1 MTNDDLSAALA
12 QYKAGLEAEV
22 ALLQQLDAVAARQRH
37 MTETRDLDR
46 LAVESDERDSL
57 MRGLIT
63 VEETLRPVRACLQTH
78 KQKASALP
86 GYAQVAE
93 LRETATTLV
102 QRILASDQDSM
113 KSLADAELARRAAL
127 ASLEK
132 GETTLAAY
140 RKVLAPTDGAT
151 LLDLRG

>member
-1 MTNDDLSAALA
+1 MTIDDLSAALA

-22 ALLQQLDAVAARQRH
+22 ALLQQLDVVAARQRH

-46 LAVESDERDSL
+46 LAAESDERDSL
-57 MRGLIT
+57 MRRLIT
-63 VEETLRPVRACLQTH
+63 VEETLRPVRSLLQTN

-93 LRETATTLV
+93 LRETASALV
-102 QRILASDQDSM
+102 QRILAIDQDSM